1 MKERVL
7 TLDIGNTAAK
17 VSVFE
22 GERLLE
28 CHSSGTL
35 SEQDI
40 ECMVLRHVP
49 ECAVSCRVGED
60 SRETVSSGIM

>member
-22 GERLLE
+22 GERDRK
-28 CHSSGTL
+28 S
-35 SEQDI
+35 
-40 ECMVLRHVP
+40 VV
-49 ECAVSCRVGED
+49 
-60 SRETVSSGIM
+60 